1 MLESFLFYLFAVLS
15 VVSALLAI
23 TRKNA
28 VMSAVWLVVCLF
40 ALAVIYV
47 LLEAFFLAAVQ
58 VIVYAGAVLMLFVF
72 VIMMLNL
79 RTGIIGQI
87 RNVGLKLIGLGI
99 AAVVLQQ
106 LRRALQGVGILFNNP
121 VPTPAGFGEAESLG
135 RLLFST
141 YVYPLEAIAI
151 LLLIAIIG
159 ALVLAGK
166 ESS

>member
-1 MLESFLFYLFAVLS
+1 VLESFLFYLFAVLS

-47 LLEAFFLAAVQ
+47 LLGAFFLAAVQ

-106 LRRALQGVGILFNNP
+106 LRRALQGAGILFDNP
-121 VPTPAGFGEAESLG
+121 SPVPAGFGEAGSLG

-141 YVYPLEAIAI
+141 YVYPLEVIAI
-151 LLLIAIIG
+151 LLLIAVIG